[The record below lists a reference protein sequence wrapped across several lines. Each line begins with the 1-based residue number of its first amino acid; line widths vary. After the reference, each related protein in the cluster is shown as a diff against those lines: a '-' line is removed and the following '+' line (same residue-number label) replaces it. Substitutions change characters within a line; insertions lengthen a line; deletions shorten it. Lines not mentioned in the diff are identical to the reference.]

1 MNQMLQEPEVS
12 QAQIAQDQV
21 PQETS
26 QAISQTPDVP
36 AAPPVA
42 AHPRFVK
49 PQRVA
54 FVQSAWHR
62 EVVEEC
68 RIAFLDEIE
77 ARHIARAQVDVFEVP
92 GSFEIPLHAQL
103 LAKTRRYTAIVAA
116 GLVVDGGIYRHEFVA
131 DTVIKALM
139 DVQLKTEV
147 PIFSAVLTP
156 QQFHESAV
164 HYEFFRKHFATK
176 GIEVAEACANTLH
189 SLERLRG
196 AGGGGDRVRFNLSP
210 TGRGR
215 FAPGDAKHRPVQIGL
230 RSLTKR

>member
-1 MNQMLQEPEVS
+1 MNQMLQDAEVQQAEATQTQDASVKDALPET
-12 QAQIAQDQV
+12 ID
-21 PQETS
+21 P
-26 QAISQTPDVP
+26 PP
-36 AAPPVA
+36 AP
-42 AHPRFVK
+42 AHPRFAK

-68 RIAFLDEIE
+68 RIAFLAEIE
-77 ARHIARAQVDVFEVP
+77 ARGITNVDVFEVP
-92 GSFEIPLHAQL
+92 GSFEIPLHAQI

-139 DVQLKTEV
+139 DVQLRTEV
-147 PIFSAVLTP
+147 PVFSAVLTP
-156 QQFHESAV
+156 QQFHESSA
-164 HYEFFRKHFATK
+164 HFEFFRKHFALK

-196 AGGGGDRVRFNLSP
+196 QVAAGIV
-210 TGRGR
+210 
-215 FAPGDAKHRPVQIGL
+215 
-230 RSLTKR
+230 

>member
-1 MNQMLQEPEVS
+1 MNQMLQDAPQVEDVEVKDPTEIKQPPEV
-12 QAQIAQDQV
+12 ID
-21 PQETS
+21 P
-26 QAISQTPDVP
+26 P
-36 AAPPVA
+36 AVRAY
-42 AHPRFVK
+42 PRFAK

-68 RIAFLDEIE
+68 RIAFLAEIE
-77 ARHIARAQVDVFEVP
+77 ARGIERARVDLFEVP

-139 DVQLKTEV
+139 DVQLRTEV
-147 PIFSAVLTP
+147 PVFSAVLTP
-156 QQFHESAV
+156 QQFHESSA
-164 HYEFFRKHFATK
+164 HFEFFRKHFALK
-176 GIEVAEACANTLH
+176 GVEVAEACANTLH

-196 AGGGGDRVRFNLSP
+196 QVAAGIV
-210 TGRGR
+210 
-215 FAPGDAKHRPVQIGL
+215 
-230 RSLTKR
+230 

>member
-12 QAQIAQDQV
+12 QTTATNA
-21 PQETS
+21 PE
-26 QAISQTPDVP
+26 TPDIPP
-36 AAPPVA
+36 AP
-42 AHPRFVK
+42 AHPRFTK

-54 FVQSAWHR
+54 FVQSSWHR

-68 RIAFLDEIE
+68 RIAFLTEIE
-77 ARHIARAQVDVFEVP
+77 ARHITNVDVFEVP

-156 QQFHESAV
+156 QQFHESAA
-164 HYEFFRKHFATK
+164 HFDFFRKHFATK

-196 AGGGGDRVRFNLSP
+196 QVAAGIV
-210 TGRGR
+210 
-215 FAPGDAKHRPVQIGL
+215 
-230 RSLTKR
+230 

>member
-1 MNQMLQEPEVS
+1 MNQMLQDAEVQQAEAT
-12 QAQIAQDQV
+12 QAQEPSVQDASV
-21 PQETS
+21 K
-26 QAISQTPDVP
+26 D
-36 AAPPVA
+36 APPETIDPPPA
-42 AHPRFVK
+42 PAHPRFAK

-68 RIAFLDEIE
+68 RIAFLAEIE
-77 ARHIARAQVDVFEVP
+77 ARGITNVDVFEVP
-92 GSFEIPLHAQL
+92 GSFEIPLHAQI

-139 DVQLKTEV
+139 DVQLRTEV
-147 PIFSAVLTP
+147 PVFSAVLTP
-156 QQFHESAV
+156 QQFHESSA
-164 HYEFFRKHFATK
+164 HFEFFRKHFALK

-196 AGGGGDRVRFNLSP
+196 QVAAGIV
-210 TGRGR
+210 
-215 FAPGDAKHRPVQIGL
+215 
-230 RSLTKR
+230 